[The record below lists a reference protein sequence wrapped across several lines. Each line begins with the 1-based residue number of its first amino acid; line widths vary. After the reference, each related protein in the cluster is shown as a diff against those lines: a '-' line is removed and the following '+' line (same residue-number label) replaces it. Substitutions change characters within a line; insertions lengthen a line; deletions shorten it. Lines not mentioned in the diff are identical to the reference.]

1 MKAELS
7 LSVLAHRPVADIAPS
22 ACCCGMLMLSIAIT
36 PNNPNTSTIAT
47 IANIVSVAIS
57 KKIVFDLIFKHG

>member
-36 PNNPNTSTIAT
+36 PNNRNAATLAT
-47 IANIVSVAIS
+47 IANIVSVAIC
-57 KKIVFDLIFKHG
+57 KKIAFGLIFKHG